1 MISQVLV
8 QRQKSMHEQSVG
20 KAADVLELFLNE
32 DIAPETRFQ
41 TDSRKPLMYSKP
53 WSEFDLSVLGQPETI
68 SGWGLLAAPGC
79 RNLITH
85 RSVTIVILLLTQWRR
100 RPNTASGMGPG
111 SGSAGSVGSARNEW
125 CLLGSTTVTK
135 ARAFVTTD
143 YRWLC

>member
-53 WSEFDLSVLGQPETI
+53 
-68 SGWGLLAAPGC
+68 
-79 RNLITH
+79 
-85 RSVTIVILLLTQWRR
+85 
-100 RPNTASGMGPG
+100 
-111 SGSAGSVGSARNEW
+111 
-125 CLLGSTTVTK
+125 
-135 ARAFVTTD
+135 
-143 YRWLC
+143 